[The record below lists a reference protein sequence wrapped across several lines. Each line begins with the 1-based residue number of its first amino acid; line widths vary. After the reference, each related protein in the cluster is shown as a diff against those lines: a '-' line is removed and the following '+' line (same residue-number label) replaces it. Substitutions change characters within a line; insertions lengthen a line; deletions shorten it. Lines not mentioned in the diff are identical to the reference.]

1 MSAITTA
8 GNLVHYEVL
17 GRGRPVI
24 LLHGWVGSWRYWI
37 PTLQVLQNKYR
48 VYAVDLYGFGDS
60 AKSSRHY
67 GIEQQIALLDDFMH
81 QLGIPKAAMIGHGL
95 GALIVT
101 EFARRFPDRVP
112 RLLIASAPLFDPGS
126 LEKRVPVVRPTAPTR
141 PALTQTGSLDPNA
154 LTATTTSAGAA
165 MRAALVAAAQA
176 RSAVPQPALQT
187 VESPAV
193 SALSFHNP
201 LQEFLANTTPDAL
214 LARCFRRSEPSYAKL
229 SVDVVK
235 IDPQVLPRSVD
246 GFDTGRM
253 LDALRLLAAPT
264 LLIHGADDPL
274 IPQPNEAIL
283 NYVTH
288 GKENTLLPILL
299 PNVRHFPMLEDDRFA
314 RLASEFLE
322 APDMS
327 KIAVKE
333 RWRRRTR

>member
-60 AKSSRHY
+60 AKSPKHY
-67 GIEQQIALLDDFMH
+67 GVEQQIALLDDFMH

-95 GALIVT
+95 GALIVA

-112 RLLIASAPLFDPGS
+112 RVLLASAPMFDPGS
-126 LEKRVPVVRPTAPTR
+126 LEKRVPVVRPAPTR

-187 VESPAV
+187 VESPV
-193 SALSFHNP
+193 ISPLSLRNP
-201 LQEFLANTTPDAL
+201 LLALLENTTPDAL

-235 IDPQVLPRSVD
+235 IDPQVLPKSVEA
-246 GFDTGRM
+246 FDAGRL
-253 LDALRLLAAPT
+253 LDALRLLSAPT
-264 LLIHGADDPL
+264 LLIHGEDDPL

-283 NYVTH
+283 NYITQ

-327 KIAVKE
+327 RIAVKE